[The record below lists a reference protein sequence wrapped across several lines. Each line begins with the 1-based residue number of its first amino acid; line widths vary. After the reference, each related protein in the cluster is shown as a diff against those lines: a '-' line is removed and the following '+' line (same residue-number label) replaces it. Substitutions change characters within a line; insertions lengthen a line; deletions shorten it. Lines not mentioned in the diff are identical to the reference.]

1 MSEELEK
8 MFADLRDYEWYTPF
22 QEGVD
27 ELKAKVEEEL
37 KTSKRAELEKI
48 KAEIEQ
54 DAFKDVNGSKY
65 IFVNRVNQIIDKYK
79 AEREELK
86 GENNEQKEK

>member
-8 MFADLRDYEWYTPF
+8 MFAELRDYEWYTPF

-37 KTSKRAELEKI
+37 KTSKQAELEKI
-48 KAEIEQ
+48 KAEIE
-54 DAFKDVNGSKY
+54 DNYTSDV
-65 IFVNRVNQIIDKYK
+65 
-79 AEREELK
+79 AEDILWILDNHIAELK
-86 GENNEQKEK
+86 GENNENTQEKSNL